1 VAMEVWMAAKE
12 QSSKELRGM
21 KTEVEQFEG
30 ALEQLGKQYE
40 QLQRKVCLLLE
51 VFLMMFNVQY
61 I

>member
-1 VAMEVWMAAKE
+1 MEVWMAAKE